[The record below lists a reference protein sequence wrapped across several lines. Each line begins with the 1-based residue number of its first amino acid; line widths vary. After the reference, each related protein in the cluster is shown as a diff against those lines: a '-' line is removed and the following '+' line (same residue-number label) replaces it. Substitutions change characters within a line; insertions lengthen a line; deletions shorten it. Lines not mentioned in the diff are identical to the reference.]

1 MRKVLVVDD
10 EIGITEILE
19 SILVDAGYTVE
30 IAASGEEGLQ
40 RVAAGMPDA
49 VLLDFR
55 MPGLDGPGM
64 LRSLRSEPAWAAIPV
79 VVMSSLPEEAVAAQ
93 GDSYAAFL
101 RKPFR
106 VSSVLAA
113 LQRALRRSS

>member
-10 EIGITEILE
+10 EVGITEILE
-19 SILVDAGYTVE
+19 SILVDAGYLVE
-30 IAASGEEGLQ
+30 IATSGEGALQ
-40 RVAAGMPDA
+40 RLAAGVPDA
-49 VLLDFR
+49 IILDVR
-55 MPGLDGPGM
+55 MPGLDGPGLLLG
-64 LRSLRSEPAWAAIPV
+64 LRLDPSWAAIPV

-93 GDSYAAFL
+93 DDGYDTFL

-113 LQRALRRSS
+113 LRHALRRGG

>member
-1 MRKVLVVDD
+1 MCKVLVVDD
-10 EIGITEILE
+10 EVGIAEILQ
-19 SILVDAGYTVE
+19 SILAEAGYTVE
-30 IAASGEEGLQ
+30 TAANGEEALQ
-40 RVAAGMPDA
+40 HVAAGMPDT
-49 VLLDFR
+49 VILDFR

-64 LRSLRSEPAWAAIPV
+64 MRALRSEPAWAAIPV
-79 VVMSSLPEEAVAAQ
+79 VVMSSLPEEVVAAQ

-113 LQRALRRSS
+113 LQHALRRSG